1 MIRNEVRLIGRLT
14 AEPELMY
21 TTNNNT
27 AVCNTVLAVNNSY
40 NNDADYFHLVFWESK
55 ATNLCKYK
63 TKGDLI
69 AVTGYLKTR
78 SYIDSKNIVRNIVEI
93 IVTEVD
99 FLGFTKKGIDKEE
112 PMPQLDPDHK
122 SQEEYQMIH
131 DALCNEEDLP
141 F

>member
-14 AEPELMY
+14 AEPELKY

-69 AVTGYLKTR
+69 AVEGYLKTR

-112 PMPQLDPDHK
+112 PMPQLDPNHK